1 MPYLYVANN
10 DTANRFD
17 QITIQADNGSLL
29 LLRMGRSYNLSEGE
43 LARARR
49 FVVLTDSSQPPE
61 PADSGGGG
69 GIGNLI
75 VTNIGDPLP
84 SPVGQSAGTLWV
96 RVRE

>member
-1 MPYLYVANN
+1 MSYLYVANN

-29 LLRMGRSYNLSEGE
+29 LLRMGRAYNLSEGE

-61 PADSGGGG
+61 PVDSGGGSG
-69 GIGNLI
+69 SGNLI
-75 VTNIGDPLP
+75 VTNVGDAIP
-84 SPVGQSAGTLWV
+84 SPVGQAVGTLWV